1 LSVHRKELCLAG
13 TTGDAARFAQAVPC
27 TRRITSVSLTAIAY
41 RGDYAA
47 CQRRGIATTRQ
58 RTKIGFRHHAARQRG
73 AMARQRARP
82 DQHPTLTSNAVMDKL
97 TFVRLVSAVVPR

>member
-41 RGDYAA
+41 RGYYAA
-47 CQRRGIATTRQ
+47 CQRRDIAATRQ
-58 RTKIGFRHHAARQRG
+58 RTKIGFRT
-73 AMARQRARP
+73 
-82 DQHPTLTSNAVMDKL
+82 TL
-97 TFVRLVSAVVPR
+97 LVSVVRWPDSERDLISILR